1 MIYYEADL
9 IVEMKPE
16 AEQIELLGH
25 TKSFI
30 NRATVSF
37 DHEPTHDDIKTE
49 LAERYPEVNLVE
61 VLRVW
66 DASSKAQELLDY
78 YSKGTFHGD

>member
-16 AEQIELLGH
+16 S
-25 TKSFI
+25 TKAFI

-37 DHEPTHDDIKTE
+37 DHKPTHDDIKTE
-49 LAERYPEVNLVE
+49 LAERYPEVNLVK

-66 DASSKAQELLDY
+66 DASLKAQELLDY